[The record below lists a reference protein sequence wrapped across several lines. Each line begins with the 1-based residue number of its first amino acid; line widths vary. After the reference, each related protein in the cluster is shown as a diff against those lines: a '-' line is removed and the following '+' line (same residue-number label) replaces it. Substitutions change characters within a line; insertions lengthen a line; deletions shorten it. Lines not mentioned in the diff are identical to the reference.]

1 MGSKAKVPK
10 PNPEADYQQYL
21 TEARN
26 ALKVQSTL
34 LPEQAVLEERL
45 APTLINTR
53 MAGLKA
59 TSQGL
64 MGLYGDL
71 YEPAQALQKRYATDQ
86 MAMLSG
92 MGGQAT
98 QAALASL
105 DPTTRGIYS
114 TFGQQALTDLQAG
127 TGLTAQE
134 TTQAQQAARAAGAAR
149 GMSFSRQGADLEIL
163 NTYNMGQRR
172 LAQRQGVA
180 QQAYQMGAG
189 QQQIGLTGFLNPAF
203 AASQQYSLTGLAGG
217 ASGMYADVGSS
228 PFLQPESQYLANI
241 RANRIQMET
250 AIQSANAQRSG
261 GIMGGALQ
269 AVGTIAAAKMTG
281 GASLAAGGCWV
292 AREVYGED
300 NPEWMVF
307 RQWLFTEAP
316 EWFRDLYLQE
326 GERFAEFISD
336 KPVLKSI
343 VKMAMDTVVK
353 PRFKLLN
360 V

>member
-1 MGSKAKVPK
+1 MGSKAKTPQ

-34 LPEQAVLEERL
+34 LPEQAVLEERI

-53 MAGLKA
+53 MAGLRA

-64 MGLYGDL
+64 LGLYGDM
-71 YEPAQALQKRYATDQ
+71 YEPAQQFQQRYATDQ
-86 MAMLSG
+86 LSMMAG
-92 MGGQAT
+92 MGGQASA
-98 QAALASL
+98 AALGSL
-105 DPTTRGIYS
+105 DPTTRGIFN

-149 GMSFSRQGADLEIL
+149 GVSFSRQGSDLEIL
-163 NTYNMGQRR
+163 NTYGMGQRR

-180 QQAYQMGAG
+180 QQAYQMGVG
-189 QQQIGLTGFLNPAF
+189 QQAIGLQGFLNPAF

-250 AIQSANAQRSG
+250 SIQSANAARSG
-261 GIMGGALQ
+261 GILGGALQ
-269 AVGTIAAAKMTG
+269 AAGTIG
-281 GASLAAGGCWV
+281 GAMIMCWV
-292 AREVYGED
+292 AREVYGKD
-300 NPEWMVF
+300 RAEWMVF
-307 RQWLFTEAP
+307 RQWLLTEAP
-316 EWFRDLYLQE
+316 EWLLDLYMEE

-336 KPVLKSI
+336 KPVLKFL
-343 VKMAMDTVVK
+343 VKKAMDIVVE

-360 V
+360 A

>member
-21 TEARN
+21 TEGRN
-26 ALKVQSTL
+26 ALRAQGEL
-34 LPEQAVLEERL
+34 LPMQAQMEERL
-45 APTLINTR
+45 APMLINTR

-59 TSQGL
+59 TGQGL
-64 MGLYGDL
+64 LGLYGDM

-86 MAMLSG
+86 LSMMAG
-92 MGGQAT
+92 MGGQASA
-98 QAALASL
+98 AALGSL
-105 DPTTRGIYS
+105 DPTTRGIFN

-149 GMSFSRQGADLEIL
+149 GVSFSRQGSDLEIL
-163 NTYNMGQRR
+163 NTYGMGQRR

-180 QQAYQMGAG
+180 QQAYQMGVG
-189 QQQIGLTGFLNPAF
+189 QQAIGLQGFLNPAF

-250 AIQSANAQRSG
+250 SIQSANAARSG
-261 GIMGGALQ
+261 GILGGALQ
-269 AVGTIAAAKMTG
+269 AAGTIG
-281 GASLAAGGCWV
+281 GAMIMCWV
-292 AREVYGED
+292 AREVYGKD
-300 NPEWMVF
+300 RAEWMVF
-307 RQWLFTEAP
+307 RQWLLTEAP
-316 EWFRDLYLQE
+316 EWLLDLYMEE

-336 KPVLKSI
+336 KPVLKFL
-343 VKMAMDTVVK
+343 VKKAMDIVVE

-360 V
+360 A

>member
-1 MGSKAKVPK
+1 MGGSARTPT
-10 PNPEADYQQYL
+10 PNPQADYDQYL
-21 TEARN
+21 NEARN
-26 ALKVQSTL
+26 ALKVQSVV
-34 LPEQAVLEERL
+34 LPEQAVLEERI

-53 MAGLKA
+53 MAGLRA

-71 YEPAQALQKRYATDQ
+71 YAPAQQLQQRYATDQ
-86 MAMLSG
+86 LSMLSG

-127 TGLTAQE
+127 TSLTAQE
-134 TTQAQQAARAAGAAR
+134 TTQAQEAARAAAAAR
-149 GMSFSRQGADLEIL
+149 GVTFSRQGTDLEIL

-189 QQQIGLTGFLNPAF
+189 QQQVGLTGFLNPAF

-217 ASGMYADVGSS
+217 ATGMYADVGSS

-250 AIQSANAQRSG
+250 AIQSANAQRSA
-261 GIMGGALQ
+261 GIIGGALS
-269 AVGTIAAAKMTG
+269 AAGTLG
-281 GASLAAGGCWV
+281 GAAIKAGVFCWV
-292 AREVYGED
+292 AREVYGKESG
-300 NPEWMVF
+300 EWLVF
-307 RQWLFTEAP
+307 RHWVLNEAP
-316 EWFRDLYLQE
+316 DWFRELYTEE

-336 KPVLKSI
+336 KPMLKFI
-343 VKMAMDTVVK
+343 VKKAMDTVVE

-360 V
+360 A